1 MSPVPRI
8 LLLDVMDTLV
18 RDPFWV
24 EVPRHFGLTLAELL
38 PQLRPG
44 AWVEFELDA
53 LDEATFASRFFADGR
68 PVDAA
73 GLRAAVKAGYRLL
86 PGVEPLLHELRARG
100 VAMHALSNYPRWYTL
115 IEEAV
120 RLSTWVEWS
129 FLSCKTGLR
138 KPDPAAYEHACRTL
152 GVEPSAC
159 VFVDDR
165 EVNCA
170 AARAVGMEAVRFTD
184 ADALR
189 RALVERGVLA

>member
-1 MSPVPRI
+1 

-24 EVPRHFGLTLAELL
+24 EIPRHFGLTLEELL
-38 PQLRPG
+38 PQLRQG
-44 AWVEFELDA
+44 TWVQFELDA
-53 LDEATFASRFFADGR
+53 LDEATFAARFFADGR
-68 PVDAA
+68 PVDAE

-86 PGVEPLLHELRARG
+86 PGVEPLLSELRERG
-100 VAMHALSNYPRWYTL
+100 VPMHALSNYPRWYAL

-129 FLSCKTGLR
+129 FVSCDTRLR

-170 AARAVGMEAVRFTD
+170 AARAVGMAAVRFTD
-184 ADALR
+184 AAALR
-189 RALVERGVLA
+189 RALCELGVLA